1 MSGCGYRFALMR
13 PGRVY
18 CEKFPRSG
26 AGILSSLTETSGLL
40 ELAEDLDR
48 VEAGAFYPFLS
59 FPSLIY

>member
-1 MSGCGYRFALMR
+1 MSGCGYRFALMQ
-13 PGRVY
+13 RVGFY

-48 VEAGAFYPFLS
+48 VEAGAVYPFLS
-59 FPSLIY
+59 FSSLIY